1 MKTLFK
7 LKKTELL
14 LPMPDGPAK
23 AETAKIDEK
32 TFKREK
38 VASLFADSKK
48 KRTFAATLRGRAEAA
63 RRAHNPEVVGSNPA
77 PATK

>member
-1 MKTLFK
+1 MKNLFK
-7 LKKTELL
+7 LKKTEF
-14 LPMPDGPAK
+14 LPLIQDSPAK

-32 TFKREK
+32 PFKREK

-48 KRTFAATLRGRAEAA
+48 KRTFAAKLRGRAEAA